1 VELAADPVSEV
12 LALTARG
19 IALLFAGDAAGG
31 LADSH
36 RAAELARDLG
46 PALYA
51 GMLSLEAQ
59 ALLFNGET
67 DRGAEMLA
75 EAERIGGPV
84 QLQFLRRQD
93 TSRGD
98 LAMLTGRPRDALE
111 YYARSLEM
119 ARADGIEQQILFDLL
134 GVALA
139 LAKLGEDAEAVELV
153 GMVEAQMADLGGPG
167 TRPVDHLL
175 GEDDLMAAEARLGEA
190 AVYQCKERGR
200 AVPAAMRVDRACARA
215 RAAAA
220 VV

>member
-1 VELAADPVSEV
+1 
-12 LALTARG
+12 
-19 IALLFAGDAAGG
+19 
-31 LADSH
+31 
-36 RAAELARDLG
+36 
-46 PALYA
+46 
-51 GMLSLEAQ
+51 MLCLEAQ

-67 DRGAEMLA
+67 DRGAEMMT
-75 EAERIGGPV
+75 EAERVGGPV

-119 ARADGIEQQILFDLL
+119 ARADGIEQQIMFDLL
-134 GVALA
+134 GVGVALGS
-139 LAKLGEDAEAVELV
+139 LEEDAEAVEIV

-175 GEDDLMAAEARLGEA
+175 GDASLAAAERRLGE
-190 AVYQCKERGR
+190 VMVRHCKERGR
-200 AVPAAMRVDRACARA
+200 AVPAAMRVDRACALA
-215 RAAAA
+215 RSAAA